1 MRSRSLLL
9 LGLGL
14 LLGVGLFWWRQA
26 DRSAAG
32 VHPSVG
38 PDAPAGAVIR
48 SGRGA
53 TTNHQIIAESTAS
66 LLPTA
71 PMAQSPGTDPL
82 TYRLANTQKSS
93 GQLLRDDR
101 AILLENALIDSRQPV
116 GFQIPERLRLVGEP
130 GSYIVQARGPL
141 DAAFRQ
147 AVIAAGAEY
156 VSYIPNNAWLV
167 RATKEIAAQ
176 LAANPETQAV
186 LPWEPVYKLKAEL
199 LTLAMEDKPLPQD
212 AKLNLLVYNGA
223 QAEVF
228 AALDQLQLPR
238 LAEEHSPFGTVVTVQ
253 PGADWMTLAQLP
265 GVQLLERA
273 YPRARANDL
282 TRVRIG
288 VAEDSQTATNYLGL
302 TGTNVL
308 LGLND
313 WGVDINHPDFG
324 PGKAFA
330 LNPAM
335 LTDTL
340 GHGTHVGGIMA
351 GTGLASTNVNNARGS
366 LNPGTNFQYR
376 GVAPGA
382 KLFVQYVN
390 ETDRDLQENTART
403 NAFISNNSWSYA
415 GDSSYSLAAASYDAA
430 VRDSLAG
437 RPGSQ
442 SVLYVFAT
450 GNGGGGTDAGLGGT
464 PGSVYSPATAKNVLA
479 VGAAELLRDI
489 TNQVEK
495 VTGGS
500 TNTSTPWKGMTSSD
514 NQVADFSGRGN
525 VGIRIEGD
533 YGRFKPDVIAP
544 GTFVIAPRSTTWDE
558 ADYYNPTN
566 HSRSQLQNQLVNQ
579 GGFNTYPIFLPE
591 NTVGFTVSLVANS
604 DSPVPF
610 PGLPVYIKKDGVPS
624 QSVFDL
630 RRTNAVAVPPDLG
643 GVGTAVGQNWFLGV
657 GNNTAANV
665 SFDIIMDVI
674 TTNDLGNYF
683 QVLSNL
689 NNSIANTNGTGPHYY
704 RYESGT
710 SMAAPAVAG
719 TLGLMQEFFEQ
730 RLHVTNSPA
739 LMKALLI
746 NGARTIANI
755 YDFRVRSTINYQGW
769 GMINLANSLP
779 NTISNAFD
787 LSPGAIGAIKLV
799 DQSPTNALAT
809 GQSHTRSISITNEL
823 GRSVPLR
830 ITLVWTDPAAN
841 PAAGVKLVNDLDLI
855 VTNRDTGDIY
865 WGNDFPNVDPYNNF
879 WDTNDPPVIDSV
891 NNIENVYL
899 APFLGT
905 NYDITVIAR
914 RVNVNA
920 VTAHTNDV
928 VQDYAL
934 VISAGSGEIPDAF
947 SVSQQVFNAPAQLS
961 QVTYVTNT
969 IDQPNDFAASFLEN
983 QRAGANSPLL
993 PALNAANGMTNQWRF
1008 FVVTNTTAFTNAAF
1022 LISQHTDLATP
1033 RMGVFADSDETT
1045 RRYADLDLYVTVNNG
1060 GLTNLD
1066 PAVVAGSFQSRSRN
1080 DLSGDEYVIFT
1091 NSVNNDVYYV
1101 GVKSEDQM
1109 GGQFDFFAIFSL
1121 VPLGAEDANGFV
1133 RAYPMTGYA
1142 IAEGP
1147 PSNPGGTRFVAITPP
1162 STTGETESVRRII
1175 VTNSVSHDQFGDL
1188 INAVDHNSRVVVFD
1202 NHRSLTT
1209 PPYPAPPGPY
1219 DFLYDDSGEN
1229 DYLGSIPTD
1238 GPGSLNAFQ
1247 GETPGG
1253 TWYFTYSDDA
1263 LTQLGSVRDVRIR
1276 VERQCES
1283 DCTLT
1288 NEIAPNSWRYFS
1300 RNIPVEATNF
1310 TVCVNIIGPSPA
1322 PLQLYIRKAGRPTT
1336 TQYDFTM
1343 TIPVTGGC
1351 LTIDKTTLP
1360 PLQSGRYFIG
1370 VFNPNVTSQEFTLQ
1384 SIVLLGPTPKPTL
1397 FNPSIGNRPLLD
1409 DAVTNYTQF
1418 ITNDA
1423 TIAQVDVGLRIDHPR
1438 VSDLAVTLV
1447 SPRGTRVLL
1456 VENRGGTNADGFGGS
1471 LSVTNFIPVAANGGP
1486 ATSITNIDTGAT
1498 VGTVTIDYDF
1508 FNVPDQMTVYY
1519 QGILLRDTGM
1529 TNGAGQLV
1537 LNYGPG
1543 TSTLIEVRMNEF
1555 GNTNA
1560 GTAWNYTA
1568 SSYNNSYNYL
1578 VFTDNT
1584 NFTTT
1589 PIKFAVPPFLGSAG
1603 TVTNISDFEAP
1614 TVVQNY
1620 VAPQTGTPD
1629 GWNVLTNVVTVIS
1642 NTAYTGTN
1650 SLALRSG
1657 HIERMLN
1664 TIPGR
1669 SYRLN
1674 YGYRT
1679 ATLDGLVAWWELENN
1694 GNDRVGTNV
1703 GNLFG
1708 TPGFAVGEVGNGM
1721 QFDGVND
1728 HVLIPSSPSLDVGA
1742 GNGFTI
1748 ETWIKPTTVAGEQP
1762 LVEWNDGGNIQTHF
1776 WISVPTLGGGPGSL
1790 YANLVDTANVSH
1802 SISSTTGLI
1811 IPNAYQHVAV
1821 TYSKLTGV
1829 CTLYLNGVIVAQSN
1843 LGVFTPDTRPNLYF
1857 GFRPA
1862 GVSAGARFNGDMDEV
1877 GLFSRPLNNS
1887 EVASIFAAGAAGKC
1901 GMAIPPAICSNPVG
1915 AQIAVPGLATNS
1927 FLGNSSW
1934 QVGGLI
1940 FTATNTNTL
1949 VMLTPVNVNAASG
1962 VLVDSFTLTES
1973 GSSLYVLPEESLKAF
1988 EGENAYGEWQLE
2000 IIDTRTGASNN
2011 VALLDWQLQFIFQ
2024 ADAADPTVVVPGGL
2038 NTNTVCAGQIAY
2050 YVVDV
2055 PTWVRAVTN
2064 QLFFATGPL
2073 NVYFN
2078 QSVRPTGTNT
2088 VPLDYKLLIGQTNG
2102 IVTLTTTVPAPVG
2115 LPVLVP
2121 GQRYYIGIENPS
2133 TNTCVNFGF
2142 VVDFDLPFFPTVVNL
2157 SNDVPYCAVN
2167 AGPAGTI
2174 DYYRFVVASNSV
2186 RAQFELSQLTGDLT
2200 LLLRRD
2206 LPPTFGVF
2214 DSLSANVFTNDEV
2227 ITLFDFSQPVALTPG
2242 EWYLGAAN
2250 VSAGPVSYCAK
2261 AVQWPV
2267 YGTNIVIT
2275 NVFVAT
2281 NSFCLTWTTLPGA
2294 TYTVEGVTNLVST
2307 NWANVSGTITAGDY
2321 ATTFCVALPSPFQ
2334 FFRVREGVSLSTYVP
2349 PPVFSSI
2356 RRTFRGVELTW
2367 GGPVTARYQV
2377 EWSPTLF
2384 PATWTAFPIPPQ
2396 ITSTTGLFQFLDDG
2410 SQAIPPGF
2418 GAGRYYRLVLLP

>member
-14 LLGVGLFWWRQA
+14 LILGVGLFWWRQA
-26 DRSAAG
+26 DRSAAA
-32 VHPSVG
+32 VNPS
-38 PDAPAGAVIR
+38 APAGARAVAPGH
-48 SGRGA
+48 SGRAA
-53 TTNHQIIAESTAS
+53 TTNQQVIAESTAPLVPS
-66 LLPTA
+66 TRN
-71 PMAQSPGTDPL
+71 SKTTDPL
-82 TYRLANTQKSS
+82 TYRLSNTRKTIE
-93 GQLLRDDR
+93 QLLRDDN
-101 AILLENALIDSRQPV
+101 AVLLENALIDSKQPV
-116 GFQIPERLRLVGEP
+116 GFQLPERLRSVGAP
-130 GSYIVQARGPL
+130 GSYIVQSRGAL
-141 DAAFRQ
+141 DDAFRR
-147 AVIAAGAEY
+147 AVTAAGAEY

-167 RATKEIAAQ
+167 RATKAVAEQ
-176 LAANPETQAV
+176 LAASPETQAV

-199 LTLAMEDKPLPQD
+199 LSLAMEDKPLPPE
-212 AKLNLLVYNGA
+212 AKLNLLVFNGA
-223 QAEVF
+223 QAEVY
-228 AALDQLQLPR
+228 AQLDQMQIPR
-238 LAEEHSPFGTVVTVQ
+238 IASDRSPFGTVVTVQ
-253 PGADWMTLAQLP
+253 PGADWVRLAQLP

-288 VAEDSQTATNYLGL
+288 VADDSQTVTNYLGL
-302 TGTNVL
+302 SGTNVV

-313 WGVDINHPDFG
+313 WGLDITHPDFG
-324 PGKAFA
+324 PTKAFA
-330 LNPAM
+330 LNPTA
-335 LTDTL
+335 LTDL
-340 GHGTHVGGIMA
+340 DGHGTHVGGIMA
-351 GTGLASTNVNNARGS
+351 GTGFASTNVNNARGS
-366 LNPGTNFQYR
+366 INPGTNFQYR
-376 GVAPGA
+376 GVAAGA
-382 KLFVQYVN
+382 QLFVQYAV
-390 ETDRDLQENTART
+390 DPDVDLQENTART
-403 NAFISNNSWSYA
+403 NVFISNNSWTYA
-415 GDSSYSLAAASYDAA
+415 GDSTYSLAAASYDAA

-442 SVLYVFAT
+442 SVLYVFAV
-450 GNGGGGTDAGLGGT
+450 GNGGDGTDEGLGGS
-464 PGSVYSPATAKNVLA
+464 PGSINSPATAKNVVS
-479 VGAAELLRDI
+479 VGAGELLRDI

-500 TNTSTPWKGMTSSD
+500 TNTTTPWKAMTSSD
-514 NQVADFSGRGN
+514 NQVASFSGRGN

-533 YGRFKPDVIAP
+533 FGRFKPDVIAP

-558 ADYYNPTN
+558 AEYYNPTN
-566 HSRSQLQNQLVNQ
+566 HNRSQLQNQLVNS

-591 NTVGFTVSLVANS
+591 NTVGFSIALIGNS

-610 PGLPVYIKKDGVPS
+610 PGLPLFVKKDGAPTS
-624 QSVFDL
+624 ATFDL
-630 RRTNAVAVPPDLG
+630 RRTNFVAVPPDLG
-643 GVGTAVGQNWFLGV
+643 GVGTAVDQNWFIGV
-657 GNNTAANV
+657 GNNTGSSVA
-665 SFDIIMDVI
+665 FDIIMDIV

-683 QVLSNL
+683 EVLSNL
-689 NNSIANTNGTGPHYY
+689 NNSIANTNGTPPHFY

-710 SMAAPAVAG
+710 SMATPAVSG

-746 NGARTIANI
+746 NGARPISGI
-755 YDFRVRSTINYQGW
+755 YDFQVRNTINYQGW

-779 NTISNAFD
+779 NSISNAFNLNPD
-787 LSPGAIGAIKLV
+787 SLGAIKLV

-809 GQSHTRSISITNEL
+809 GQSHTRSISITNEF

-841 PAAGVKLVNDLDLI
+841 PAAGVKLVNDLDLV
-855 VTNRDTGDIY
+855 VTNRDTGDVY

-879 WDTNDPPVIDSV
+879 WDTNDAPVIDSV
-891 NNIENVYL
+891 NNVENVYL
-899 APFLGT
+899 SPFLGT

-934 VISAGSGEIPDAF
+934 VISSGNGEIPDAF
-947 SVSQQVFNAPAQLS
+947 AVSAQVLDAPVVRS
-961 QVTYVTNT
+961 PVTYVTNT
-969 IDQPNDFAASFLEN
+969 INQPNDFAASFLEN
-983 QRAGANSPLL
+983 QRVGANTPLQL
-993 PALNAANGMTNQWRF
+993 STNAINGMTNQWRY
-1008 FVVTNTTAFTNAAF
+1008 FVVTNTTSFTNAAF

-1033 RMGVFADSDETT
+1033 RMGVFADPDEAT
-1045 RRYADLDLYVTVNNG
+1045 RRYADLDLYVTVNNA
-1060 GLTNLD
+1060 GLTNLE
-1066 PAVVAGSFQSRSRN
+1066 PAVVSGSFQSRTRN

-1121 VPLGAEDANGFV
+1121 LPLGAEDGNGFV
-1133 RAYPMTGYA
+1133 RGYPMTGYA
-1142 IAEGP
+1142 ITEGP
-1147 PSNPGGTRFVAITPP
+1147 PSNPGGTRFVAITVP
-1162 STTGETESVRRII
+1162 STTGDAQSVRRII
-1175 VTNSVSHDQFGDL
+1175 VTNSVSHDHFGDL
-1188 INAVDHNSRVVVFD
+1188 INAVDHNSRVVVLD

-1229 DYLGSIPTD
+1229 DYLDSIPTD
-1238 GPGSLNAFQ
+1238 GPGSLNSFQ

-1263 LTQLGSVRDVRIR
+1263 LTQLGSVNDVRIR

-1283 DCTLT
+1283 NCTET
-1288 NEIAPNSWRYFS
+1288 NTIAPNSWRYFS

-1310 TVCVNIIGPSPA
+1310 TVCVNIIGPNPA
-1322 PLQLYIRKAGRPTT
+1322 PLQLYIRKAGRPSA
-1336 TQYDFTM
+1336 TQYDFTR
-1343 TIPVTGGC
+1343 TIPITGGC
-1351 LTIDKTTLP
+1351 LTIDSTTLP
-1360 PLQSGRYFIG
+1360 PLQIGRYFIG
-1370 VFNPNVTSQEFTLQ
+1370 VFNPNATSQEFTLT
-1384 SIVLLGPTPKPTL
+1384 STVLLGPTPSPTL
-1397 FNPSIGNRPLLD
+1397 FNPNTGSVPLLD

-1423 TIAQVDVGLRIDHPR
+1423 VIAQVDVGLRIDHPR

-1456 VENRGGTNADGFGGS
+1456 VENRGGTNTDGFGNT
-1471 LSVTNFIPVAANGGP
+1471 LAITNFIPVAANGGP
-1486 ATSITNIDTGAT
+1486 AGQTNLIDTGTAT
-1498 VGTVTIDYDF
+1498 GTVTIDYDF

-1519 QGILLRDTGM
+1519 ESNLLWDTTM
-1529 TNGAGQLV
+1529 TNGAGRIDLD
-1537 LNYGPG
+1537 YGPG
-1543 TSTLIEVRMNEF
+1543 NSTLIEVRMNEF

-1560 GTAWNYTA
+1560 GTAWNYA
-1568 SSYNNSYNYL
+1568 VSSYNNSYNYL

-1589 PIKFAVPPFLGSAG
+1589 PIKFAMPPFAGAVG
-1603 TVTNISDFEAP
+1603 TVSNLSDFETP
-1614 TVVQNY
+1614 TVVQDY
-1620 VAPQTGTPD
+1620 LAPQTGNPD
-1629 GWNVLTNVVTVIS
+1629 GWDVLTNVVTVIS
-1642 NTAYTGTN
+1642 NTAYTGSN

-1657 HIERMLN
+1657 LIERVLN
-1664 TIPGR
+1664 TVPGR

-1679 ATLDGLVAWWELENN
+1679 ANLDGLVAWWELENN
-1694 GNDRVGTNV
+1694 GNDRVSGNNGTLLGSPVFN
-1703 GNLFG
+1703 
-1708 TPGFAVGEVGNGM
+1708 VGEVGNAM
-1721 QFDGVND
+1721 QFDGIND
-1728 HVLIPSSPSLDVGA
+1728 QVLIPSSSSLDVGA

-1748 ETWIKPTTVAGEQP
+1748 EAWIKPATVAGEQP
-1762 LVEWNDGGNIQTHF
+1762 LVEWNNSANIQSHF

-1811 IPNAYQHVAV
+1811 APNVYQHVAV
-1821 TYSKLTGV
+1821 TYNKLTGV
-1829 CTLYLNGVIVAQSN
+1829 CILYLNGTIVAQSN
-1843 LGVFTPDTRPNLYF
+1843 LGVFDPDTRPNLYF

-1862 GVSAGARFNGDMDEV
+1862 GVSAGARFNGAMDEV
-1877 GLFSRPLNNS
+1877 GLFNRALSGG
-1887 EVASIFAAGAAGKC
+1887 EVASIFAAGSSGKC
-1901 GMAIPPAICSNPVG
+1901 GMVIPPAICGAPVG
-1915 AQIAVPGLATNS
+1915 AQIYVPGVATNA
-1927 FLGNSSW
+1927 FLGNSTW

-1949 VMLTPVNVNAASG
+1949 VVVAPLSSNAPSG

-1973 GSSLYVLPEESLKAF
+1973 GSSMYVLPEESLKAF
-1988 EGENAYGEWQLE
+1988 EGENAFGEWKLE
-2000 IIDTRTGASNN
+2000 ILDTRTGAFNN

-2024 ADAADPTVVVPGGL
+2024 TDTSEPKVIVPGGL
-2038 NTNTVCAGQIAY
+2038 NTNTVCAGQFTY

-2064 QLFFATGPL
+2064 QLFFADGPL

-2088 VPLDYKLLIGQTNG
+2088 VPLDYGLLIGQTNG
-2102 IVTLTTTVPAPVG
+2102 IVTLTPSSTPA
-2115 LPVLVP
+2115 LIP

-2133 TNTCVNFGF
+2133 TNTCVTFGF
-2142 VVDFDLPFFPTVVNL
+2142 VVDFDLPFFPPVVNL
-2157 SNDVPYCAVN
+2157 SNNVPYCAVN
-2167 AGPAGTI
+2167 NGPAGNV
-2174 DYYRFVVASNSV
+2174 DFYRFVVSSNSI
-2186 RAQFELSQLTGDLT
+2186 RAQFELFNLTGDLT

-2214 DSLSANVFTNDEV
+2214 DTLSANVFTNDEV
-2227 ITLFDFSQPVALTPG
+2227 ITLFDYSVPVALTPG

-2250 VSAGPVSYCAK
+2250 ISDGPVSYCVK
-2261 AVQWPV
+2261 AVEWPV

-2275 NVFVAT
+2275 NTFLTT

-2294 TYTVEGVTNLVST
+2294 TYTVEGVTNLTST
-2307 NWANVSGTITAGDY
+2307 NWANVSGTITAPDY
-2321 ATTFCVALPSPFQ
+2321 STTFCIALPSPFQ

-2349 PPVFSSI
+2349 PPVFSTI

-2377 EWSPTLF
+2377 EWSPSLF